1 MALPVAAGA
10 LSASGH
16 ASVSPVVKSTAT
28 GAPGPAVQPTTAS
41 AVPVAT
47 TNALAVNSPHPGTLD
62 VYEVLKGGAR
72 TMDPAVAYDTG
83 SYEPVMN
90 VYQTLVN
97 YNGSTSASFVPTL
110 ATCVPGTVQCVTD
123 YGTNLTGFVGSEP
136 IYWTFVIDPQ
146 AHFYDPST
154 HAAWGVYP
162 TDVMFSFA
170 RTMGFTNLPYVTK
183 DPGWIQSQ
191 SLLPYGNSSWD
202 NGIHGTF
209 NNTPGNILGSM
220 LINDTTYC
228 PAAAITNAH
237 GCLTFVANGG
247 GTDWPFFLELVADNL
262 GGSVVPCGWFSAQ
275 GAGMPGWSS
284 PASHGDGPCAVSQL
298 GVSQSTSSAAWASYM
313 GNLTSNSALITD
325 NMTSWDTFEL
335 QANNQPGVN
344 PNVQFNMVGSGPYYA
359 GVVPGSAYQLA
370 VNPSYAQPS
379 GCSGVGGLA
388 TYSGYCD
395 PAAGSYAANVHVY
408 WEPDDTFGI
417 SQYRA
422 HSADFAGI
430 EAVHTTTLLQLAAQG
445 DLYYFTFPTLSSF
458 FTPINLDWSSTVYTD
473 LFSSQPLPNIPANF
487 FTNVALREFYAH
499 AYPYATVETTVRTV
513 DGIQFTFNAGGP
525 IPVGMGNYYP
535 SNVSFPSG
543 DPDTNPSDVGGAA
556 WWWAQATNPSSLYFD
571 PQLASCTSLH
581 PCTWAIAGLTGDPSD
596 DIGIAD
602 WIAEIKSLTGGA
614 LQPFGGASFDL
625 TFDQFLDILFAP
637 AYENPLV
644 SAAGTGWA
652 PDYPDPT
659 DYMAPM
665 AYPDSSYTAPDA
677 FSQQLGYGL
686 PAATNN
692 STCGFSATT
701 YANLI
706 YWAHQAE
713 NPANFTLTST
723 CQGVAYSVA
732 VHWMYV
738 AAGLPVGPTRTL
750 DYNLIEQILNGLSM
764 FVYNGQS
771 TQIQSAAPW
780 IQQSSINQNPMI
792 GGGGDQFWF
801 QIRTLPYQSTV
812 QFKSAGLAPGTE
824 WGVDAG
830 VVDKTNITVKGL
842 GEISFSAPNGTFS
855 YEILAPAG
863 YGIAKIAG
871 SGGPS
876 FSSVNVTGKTIV
888 LTVTFG
894 ALTTLTFNQT
904 VVKGWPGLGPSTGW
918 SVTLTSKGGAGKP
931 PVTVT
936 TNATVGGGGST
947 IGFTVI
953 KGVTYGWQVATPTGY
968 QASGGKGTFTGGAK
982 DVTKVVKFKLYTA
995 TVTFNEHGLPSATTW
1010 SVYVNETSAP
1020 FTATLVTG
1028 KTAAL
1033 KAYLTNG
1040 TYTWVVPKA
1049 GGENPSPASGGLTI
1063 VAPHGQSVVIAFT
1076 HAHAY
1081 AGPVVTRL
1089 ASSLASHSDLV
1100 ATVTGRAVV

>member
-1 MALPVAAGA
+1 
-10 LSASGH
+10 
-16 ASVSPVVKSTAT
+16 
-28 GAPGPAVQPTTAS
+28 
-41 AVPVAT
+41 
-47 TNALAVNSPHPGTLD
+47 
-62 VYEVLKGGAR
+62 
-72 TMDPAVAYDTG
+72 MDPAVAYDAG
-83 SYEPVMN
+83 SYEPILN

-97 YNGSTSASFVPTL
+97 YNGSSTDTFVPTL

-123 YGTNLTGFVGSEP
+123 YGSNLTGFVGSQP
-136 IYWTFVIDPQ
+136 IYWTFVIDPA
-146 AHFYDPST
+146 AHFYDPTTKAS
-154 HAAWGVYP
+154 WGVYP

-170 RTMGFTNLPYVTK
+170 RTLGYALLPYETK
-183 DPGWIQSQ
+183 DPGWIQAQ
-191 SLLPYGNSSWD
+191 ALLPSGTVPWD
-202 NGIHGTF
+202 NGIHSPL

-220 LINDTTYC
+220 LINATGYC
-228 PAAAITNAH
+228 PSTALTDAH
-237 GCLTFVANGG
+237 GCVTFIATGN
-247 GTDWPFFLELVADNL
+247 GTDWPFFLQLVADNL
-262 GGSVVPCGWFSAQ
+262 GASIVPCGWFSAQ
-275 GAGMPGWSS
+275 GAGMPGWGSN
-284 PASHGDGPCAVSQL
+284 AAHGDGPCAVPQL
-298 GVSQSTSSAAWASYM
+298 GASQSTSSAAWASYL
-313 GNLTSNSALITD
+313 GNFTNPSNKNAAT
-325 NMTSWDTFEL
+325 NATSWDAFEE
-335 QANNQPGVN
+335 QANSQPGVN
-344 PNVQFNMVGSGPYYA
+344 PNVQFSMVGSGPYYA
-359 GVVPGSAYQLA
+359 DVVPGTAYELSA
-370 VNPSYAQPS
+370 NPAYVQPS
-379 GCSGVGGLA
+379 GCSGASGLA
-388 TYSGYCD
+388 TYVGYCD
-395 PAAGSYAANVHVY
+395 PASGTYSAQVNVY
-408 WEPDDTFGI
+408 WEPDDSVGI
-417 SQYRA
+417 GQYRA
-422 HSADFAGI
+422 HTADFAGI
-430 EAVHTTTLLQLAAQG
+430 EAVHTTTLLQLADQG
-445 DLYYFTFPTLSSF
+445 DLYYFASPTLSSF
-458 FTPINLDWSSTVYTD
+458 FTPINLYWNSTGYKE
-473 LFSSQPLPNIPANF
+473 LYPSGPLPNIPANL
-487 FTNVALREFYAH
+487 FTSLALRQFYTH

-513 DGIQFTFNAGGP
+513 DGIQFLFNAGGP

-556 WWWAQATNPSSLYFD
+556 WWWAQATNPSSLYYD

-581 PCTWAIAGLTGDPSD
+581 PCTWAIEALTGDPSD
-596 DIGIAD
+596 DIAIAD
-602 WIAEIKSLTGGA
+602 WIAEIKSLTGGE
-614 LQPFGGASFDL
+614 LEPFGVPPSSCDYFNC
-625 TFDQFLDILFAP
+625 P
-637 AYENPLV
+637 NPLSSSAYQNALV
-644 SAAGTGWA
+644 SYTGTGWA

-659 DYMAPM
+659 DYMAPT
-665 AYPDSSYTAPDA
+665 AYPNASYTGPDA
-677 FSQQLGYGL
+677 FSQQLGYGR
-686 PAATNN
+686 AATVNN
-692 STCGFSATT
+692 TTCGHSATT
-701 YANLI
+701 YANLV